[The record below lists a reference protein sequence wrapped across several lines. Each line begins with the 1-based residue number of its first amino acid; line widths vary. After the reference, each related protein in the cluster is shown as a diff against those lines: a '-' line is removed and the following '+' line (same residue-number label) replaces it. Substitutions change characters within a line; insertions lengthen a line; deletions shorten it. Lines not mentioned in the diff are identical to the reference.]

1 MLKLD
6 ERGRLRGRIGTGHGA
21 LVEKHL
27 DAPPNTETNRGVVRT
42 TLRDGQ
48 IDNTDFRFSLYF
60 ISSEILEDICY
71 IENIVSQR

>member
-1 MLKLD
+1 M
-6 ERGRLRGRIGTGHGA
+6 RGIIGTGHGA

-27 DAPPNTETNRGVVRT
+27 DAPPNNETNRGVVRTT